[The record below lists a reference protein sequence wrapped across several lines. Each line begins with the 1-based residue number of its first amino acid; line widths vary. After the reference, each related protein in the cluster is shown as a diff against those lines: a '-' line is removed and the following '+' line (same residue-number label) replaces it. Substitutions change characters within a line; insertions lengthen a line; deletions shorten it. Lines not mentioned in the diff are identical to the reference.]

1 MPLDHLQ
8 NRFCAA
14 VLSGDDRPLAALLA
28 PGLDPAIPM
37 ARRIAVHRNT
47 YFGSLTEAL
56 AAAYPVTE
64 KLTGTAFFTMAA
76 RAFIDA
82 NPPAKPDLAA
92 YGGGFGAFLDA
103 FPPAASVPYLGD
115 VARLEWALVEA
126 TFAAEAD
133 PLDPAALA
141 QVPPDQIAGLVF
153 AFHPSARLVQCRWA
167 AHSVWLAHRNGPPAS
182 TNPAAGPENVLL
194 VRPADRMLTE
204 RLSQG
209 EAALIAALMSGENL
223 GGAAAAALGEE
234 PGLDLSAAL
243 GRLLRVG
250 AIIAFQ

>member
-1 MPLDHLQ
+1 MPLDQLQ
-8 NRFCAA
+8 NRFRAA
-14 VLSGDDRPLAALLA
+14 VLGGDDRLLATLLA
-28 PGLDPAIPM
+28 PGLDPAIPT

-64 KLTGTAFFTMAA
+64 KLTGTAFFALAA

-92 YGGGFGAFLDA
+92 YGGGFGAFLDT
-103 FPPAASVPYLGD
+103 FPPASSVPYLGD

-126 TFAAEAD
+126 TFAADAD
-133 PLDPAALA
+133 PLDPAALTR
-141 QVPPDQIAGLVF
+141 VPPDQVAGLIF

-167 AHSVWLAHRNGPPAS
+167 AHSIWLAHRSDPPAPVD
-182 TNPAAGPENVLL
+182 PAAGPEQVLL

-209 EAALIAALMSGENL
+209 EAALIAALMSGESL
-223 GGAAAAALGEE
+223 GGAAAAALAAE

-243 GRLLRVG
+243 GRLLRLG

>member
-1 MPLDHLQ
+1 MPLDLLQ
-8 NRFCAA
+8 NRFRAA
-14 VLSGDDRPLAALLA
+14 VLGGDDRPLAALLA
-28 PGLDPAIPM
+28 PGLNPAIPM

-64 KLTGTAFFTMAA
+64 KLTGAAFFALAA

-92 YGGGFGAFLDA
+92 YGGGFGDFLDA

-133 PLDPAALA
+133 PLDPAAFA
-141 QVPPDQIAGLVF
+141 QVPPNQVAGLVF
-153 AFHPSARLVQCRWA
+153 TFHPSARLIRCRWA
-167 AHSVWLAHRNGPPAS
+167 AHSVWLAHRGDPPAPVD
-182 TNPAAGPENVLL
+182 PAAGPDAVLL

-209 EAALIAALMSGENL
+209 EAALIAALTTGENL
-223 GGAAAAALGEE
+223 GDAATAALGEE

-243 GRLLRVG
+243 ARLLRAG

>member
-8 NRFCAA
+8 NRFRAA
-14 VLSGDDRPLAALLA
+14 VLGGDDRPLATLLA
-28 PGLDPAIPM
+28 PGLDPAIAT

-64 KLTGTAFFTMAA
+64 KLTGAAFFALAA

-92 YGGGFGAFLDA
+92 YGGDFGDFLDA
-103 FPPAASVPYLGD
+103 FPPASSVPYLGD
-115 VARLEWALVEA
+115 VARLEWARVEA

-133 PLDPAALA
+133 PLDAAALA
-141 QVPPDQIAGLVF
+141 QVPPDQVAGLVF
-153 AFHPSARLVQCRWA
+153 TFHPSARLVRCRWA
-167 AHSVWLAHRNGPPAS
+167 AHSIWLAHRSDPPAPAD
-182 TNPAAGPENVLL
+182 PAAGAETVLL
-194 VRPADRMLTE
+194 VRPADRMLAE
-204 RLSQG
+204 RLGQG
-209 EAALIAALMSGENL
+209 EAALIAALMTGESL
-223 GGAAAAALGEE
+223 GDAAAAALTAAPDLE
-234 PGLDLSAAL
+234 LSAAL
-243 GRLLRVG
+243 ARLLRLG

>member
-1 MPLDHLQ
+1 
-8 NRFCAA
+8 
-14 VLSGDDRPLAALLA
+14 
-28 PGLDPAIPM
+28 
-37 ARRIAVHRNT
+37 RRIAVHRNT

-64 KLTGTAFFTMAA
+64 KLTGAAFFALAA

-82 NPPAKPDLAA
+82 NPPTKPDLAA
-92 YGGGFGAFLDA
+92 YGGDFGDFLDA

-115 VARLEWALVEA
+115 VARLEWARVEA
-126 TFAAEAD
+126 TFAAEAE

-141 QVPPDQIAGLVF
+141 LVPPDQIAGLVF

-167 AHSVWLAHRNGPPAS
+167 AHSVWLAHREDPPVPVD
-182 TNPAAGPENVLL
+182 PAAGPETVLL

-204 RLSQG
+204 RLGQG
-209 EAALIAALMSGENL
+209 EAALIAALMTGQSL
-223 GGAAAAALGEE
+223 GGAAAEALAAA
-234 PGLDLSAAL
+234 PGLDLTAAL
-243 GRLLRVG
+243 ARLLRMG

>member
-1 MPLDHLQ
+1 MPLDLQ
-8 NRFCAA
+8 SRFRAA

-28 PGLDPAIPM
+28 HGLDPAIPM

-64 KLTGTAFFTMAA
+64 KLTGPAFFALAA

-92 YGGGFGAFLDA
+92 YGGGFGDFLDA
-103 FPPAASVPYLGD
+103 FPPASSVPYLGD

-141 QVPPDQIAGLVF
+141 QVPPDHVAGLVF
-153 AFHPSARLVQCRWA
+153 TFHPSARLVQCRWA
-167 AHSVWLAHRNGPPAS
+167 AHSVWLAHRSDPP
-182 TNPAAGPENVLL
+182 TLVDPAAEGQAVLL
-194 VRPADRMLTE
+194 VRPADRMQTE

-209 EAALIAALMSGENL
+209 EAALIAALMSDENL

-243 GRLLRVG
+243 GRLLRIG